1 MRTLATLPLALL
13 FLAPLAQAKEYPIGE
28 PQLCPGLEVGAV
40 YLQPI
45 EMAPAGMM
53 RATAD
58 SDVHLEADI
67 RATAD
72 NKQGFQEGSFVP
84 YLNVSFQ
91 LKKQGNDTELKGDFH
106 AMVANDGPHYGDN
119 VKLLG
124 PGKYQLTFTV
134 LPPGG
139 HGSLVVIPTRK
150 PAWRHGSNAA
160 NCIMNSST
168 PGSVKKAGT
177 EHEPLILPTARHD
190 SSTPGLVDAGRCAA
204 ALDRPS
210 RTADL

>member
-1 MRTLATLPLALL
+1 MRTSLALSFSL
-13 FLAPLAQAKEYPIGE
+13 LLLAPKAHAKEYPIGE

-58 SDVHLEADI
+58 SDIHLEADI

-72 NKQGFQEGSFVP
+72 NRQGFQEGSFVP
-84 YLNVSFQ
+84 YLNVAFSLQ
-91 LKKQGNDTELKGDFH
+91 KQGSEPPITGDFH

-119 VKLLG
+119 VKLQG
-124 PGKYQLTFTV
+124 PGKYRLTFTL

-139 HGSLVVIPTRK
+139 HGSLG
-150 PAWRHGSNAA
+150 RHTDKETGVEPWFEQCALHYEFIYA
-160 NCIMNSST
+160 GI
-168 PGSVKKAGT
+168 GKKG
-177 EHEPLILPTARHD
+177 
-190 SSTPGLVDAGRCAA
+190 GY
-204 ALDRPS
+204 
-210 RTADL
+210 